1 MGKKPGRKW
10 ARVPGIPEDDRAESM
25 MVHTRG
31 LNLLKV
37 NVTGTTRTP
46 SEQKR

>member
-1 MGKKPGRKW
+1 MGKTPGRNW
-10 ARVPGIPEDDRAESM
+10 ARALGIPEGDRAESM

-31 LNLLKV
+31 LNLMKA
-37 NVTGTTRTP
+37 NVTGTMRTP